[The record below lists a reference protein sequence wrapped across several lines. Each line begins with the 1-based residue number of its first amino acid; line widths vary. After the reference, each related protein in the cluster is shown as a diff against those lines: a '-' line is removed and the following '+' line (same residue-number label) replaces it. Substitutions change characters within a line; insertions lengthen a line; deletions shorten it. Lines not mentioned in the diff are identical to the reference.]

1 MVRVYLDANLK
12 GYITQEQIDHIK
24 KWIVI
29 ASAKGFPYI
38 ERICKTIIPL
48 RFSHMA
54 MQIAKIAK
62 VIIQSEKNLEVLE
75 ERGPTFTRKTLE
87 RLVMFSYYW
96 ALNTI
101 I

>member
-1 MVRVYLDANLK
+1 MVRAYLDANLK

-54 MQIAKIAK
+54 M
-62 VIIQSEKNLEVLE
+62 
-75 ERGPTFTRKTLE
+75 
-87 RLVMFSYYW
+87 
-96 ALNTI
+96 
-101 I
+101 